1 MRCPQKT
8 NRSQRPSLRR
18 APSPLLRAP
27 SERRGTT
34 TIEAAFVLP
43 VFFFLVLAII
53 EFGHAQMVIN
63 VMQSACRNGARLG
76 STEGTTTQ
84 NVEDRVHEML
94 GAAFETEPVSLYVLD
109 AGVYD
114 SGGTPPSSSSE
125 IEALDPIELSD
136 ADPRQLFVV
145 RATVP
150 YNDIALVP
158 MPFMSGV
165 VLDGQAFMRHE

>member
-1 MRCPQKT
+1 MRCPQKKRRFVLAQS
-8 NRSQRPSLRR
+8 RS
-18 APSPLLRAP
+18 
-27 SERRGTT
+27 GTT
-34 TIEAAFVLP
+34 VVETAFVLP
-43 VFFFLVLAII
+43 VFFFIVLAII
-53 EFGHAQMVIN
+53 EFGHAQMVVN

-84 NVEDRVHEML
+84 NVTDRVTQML
-94 GAAFETEPVSLYVLD
+94 GAAFETEPVSLFVRD
-109 AGVYD
+109 ASVFD
-114 SGGTPPSSSSE
+114 SGSTPPSSGSG
-125 IEALDPIELSD
+125 IEALPSVELSD